1 MTSTTLCAELAHE
14 PHLELGGSQ
23 QAVAAGRGYP
33 PAVGARD
40 ERVRGVVAG
49 FCLIAGAVA
58 DLPLP
63 LPGPEPSKRKRYVR
77 REDDRAVSAWVKAA
91 VRHEAPYDRAG

>member
-1 MTSTTLCAELAHE
+1 MSVESSA
-14 PHLELGGSQ
+14 
-23 QAVAAGRGYP
+23 QAVEPTRGL
-33 PAVGARD
+33 A
-40 ERVRGVVAG
+40 ERFR
-49 FCLIAGAVA
+49 FIAGAVA